1 MNNERLFVVSLLW
14 VHDPDMFAEY
24 QEQSKPVL
32 AKQGVHIERWLM
44 TETMEGNGFD
54 RPDQMVVTWHR
65 KASQCR
71 GPGRFRERPG
81 VQGSSEDSGQG
92 GETRDR
98 HRPIDIW

>member
-1 MNNERLFVVSLLW
+1 MNDERLFAVNLLW

-32 AKQGVHIERWLM
+32 AKHGVHIERWLM
-44 TETMEGNGFD
+44 TETMEGDGFD

-65 KASQCR
+65 NAAA
-71 GPGRFRERPG
+71 PGRLRERPG

-98 HRPIDIW
+98 HRPIGLW

>member
-1 MNNERLFVVSLLW
+1 MTRDCFAVNLLW

-32 AKQGVHIERWLM
+32 AKHGVHIERWLM

-65 KASQCR
+65 NAAAR
-71 GPGRFRERPG
+71 DAFENDPEYREAAKI
-81 VQGSSEDSGQG
+81 
-92 GETRDR
+92 RDR
-98 HRPIDIW
+98 AVKLVIVTGRSVYGD